1 MRQLGSV
8 ATLLAQRS
16 GAAASLQTALGQLR
30 ADAASASAVWIP
42 ASNCGPTVAMMRR
55 NAAGTSF
62 TAYLFRNGSLQR
74 ASAAGP
80 IDPCDATLH
89 FDTVLAGVTSMT
101 AAAFTAASLASHVDP
116 VNGNAD
122 GALFQ
127 ASVPVVAVS
136 SHALDYDGST
146 ILTGNGVV
154 EVSLD
159 ADPAEAT
166 IDLIAGNKPNAYTD
180 VLTYS
185 CGARCAA
192 NVTFPEIA
200 SLDYNAC
207 VQALPDV
214 PDTSASYVAA
224 STGVGAAG
232 RIVTTAYAVRLR
244 YGFTF
249 SGAAPAL
256 TVEREGPTFTW
267 PAAANL
273 SDPYP
278 VDYTNNAV
286 HAAGAAALAALFG
299 SPANLQSEIGIC
311 SGFSTESLFHG

>member
-1 MRQLGSV
+1 
-8 ATLLAQRS
+8 
-16 GAAASLQTALGQLR
+16 
-30 ADAASASAVWIP
+30 
-42 ASNCGPTVAMMRR
+42 
-55 NAAGTSF
+55 
-62 TAYLFRNGSLQR
+62 
-74 ASAAGP
+74 
-80 IDPCDATLH
+80 
-89 FDTVLAGVTSMT
+89 MT
-101 AAAFTAASLASHVDP
+101 ATAFTASALASHVDP

-122 GALFQ
+122 GAFFQ
-127 ASVPVVAVS
+127 ASVPAVAVS

-146 ILTGNGVV
+146 IVTGNGLV

-166 IDLIAGNKPNAYTD
+166 IDLIAGNQPNAYTD

-192 NVTFPEIA
+192 NVAFPEIA
-200 SLDYNAC
+200 SLDYSAC
-207 VQALPDV
+207 VQEPPDLPD
-214 PDTSASYVAA
+214 TNASYVAA
-224 STGVGAAG
+224 ATGVGAAG

-249 SGAAPAL
+249 SGTAPAL

-286 HAAGAAALAALFG
+286 HAAGAASLATLFG
-299 SPANLQSEIGIC
+299 PPANLQAEIGIC
-311 SGFSTESLFHG
+311 AGVSAETLFHG